1 MKIATLLVCGC
12 KVYVTWYVYI
22 CEYIIVLEKNKKKKT
37 KTFSVFFSLSLL
49 VHYHYYYHSN
59 SKHYGHIQFVNTSNI
74 LLLNSLKDS
83 FMASQKND
91 RRRRRRT
98 ALMWCVLILKKEF
111 HFVLFLLSFKGVK
124 SKSCRNSTLSHHPKN
139 FYF

>member
-22 CEYIIVLEKNKKKKT
+22 CEYIIVLEKIRRRRL
-37 KTFSVFFSLSLL
+37 FQFFFLSLSWSIIIIIIIVIQNTMAIYSLYIHPTYYFWIVLKTLSWLL
-49 VHYHYYYHSN
+49 
-59 SKHYGHIQFVNTSNI
+59 K
-74 LLLNSLKDS
+74 
-83 FMASQKND
+83 KND